1 MRIVLGLHLLT
12 ALLRNLLAF
21 LAVSS
26 VTSMTT
32 GTNLGSYYLM
42 NGIVKSFESVGS
54 FRSVLSNGGDSTSL

>member
-1 MRIVLGLHLLT
+1 MRIVLGLHLVA

-42 NGIVKSFESVGS
+42 IGIVKSFESVGS

>member
-32 GTNLGSYYLM
+32 GTNL
-42 NGIVKSFESVGS
+42 
-54 FRSVLSNGGDSTSL
+54 